1 MVLYYHRAGALP
13 HWHPVRFRGVDS
25 IVRNDVKLKVCRV
38 PQPHASPV
46 ARVISSITCIAVH
59 MRACSHEP
67 PCSHLLT
74 VIGVRPMIAG
84 NTGPR
89 KSTFKSTST
98 VLPEYQVGVFCPAL
112 SHPRTHHPPTCTH
125 WRVDVYFISRLSRIH
140 IKTVFHP
147 YSTRIP
153 PVFRVLGIRVY
164 SKSWNTPRI
173 LPNPQ
178 TVIKSWGIRVT
189 DTSFFMMRIHKNTLW
204 NTDKYN

>member
-1 MVLYYHRAGALP
+1 MCSCITVLYYHWAGALP

-25 IVRNDVKLKVCRV
+25 IVRNDVKLKVCRA

-46 ARVISSITCIAVH
+46 ARAISSITRIAVR

-98 VLPEYQVGVFCPAL
+98 VLPEYQAGVFCPAL
-112 SHPRTHHPPTCTH
+112 SHPRTHHPPYTCTH
-125 WRVDVYFISRLSRIH
+125 WHCALTLAH
-140 IKTVFHP
+140 AP
-147 YSTRIP
+147 LP
-153 PVFRVLGIRVY
+153 NRVLRRR
-164 SKSWNTPRI
+164 S
-173 LPNPQ
+173 
-178 TVIKSWGIRVT
+178 
-189 DTSFFMMRIHKNTLW
+189 TSCVRSGFNRPKRR
-204 NTDKYN
+204 

>member
-1 MVLYYHRAGALP
+1 MTFYHWAGALP

-25 IVRNDVKLKVCRV
+25 IVRNDVKLKVCRA

-46 ARVISSITCIAVH
+46 ARAISSITRIAVR

-98 VLPEYQVGVFCPAL
+98 VLPEYQAGVFLSYHRVSGPWVPNPGVLQGRPPFDPQLVPSPSTIAL
-112 SHPRTHHPPTCTH
+112 REL
-125 WRVDVYFISRLSRIH
+125 Y
-140 IKTVFHP
+140 
-147 YSTRIP
+147 P
-153 PVFRVLGIRVY
+153 PVAEVSSSSSQIRAG
-164 SKSWNTPRI
+164 SEASA
-173 LPNPQ
+173 
-178 TVIKSWGIRVT
+178 VT
-189 DTSFFMMRIHKNTLW
+189 T
-204 NTDKYN
+204 

>member
-25 IVRNDVKLKVCRV
+25 IVCNDVKLKVCRD

-46 ARVISSITCIAVH
+46 ARAISSITRIAVR

-98 VLPEYQVGVFCPAL
+98 VLPEYQAESAGQNTPA
-112 SHPRTHHPPTCTH
+112 
-125 WRVDVYFISRLSRIH
+125 VQF
-140 IKTVFHP
+140 
-147 YSTRIP
+147 
-153 PVFRVLGIRVY
+153 VLVTLETMK
-164 SKSWNTPRI
+164 SQTMKSWPRASEPVTNTP
-173 LPNPQ
+173 
-178 TVIKSWGIRVT
+178 
-189 DTSFFMMRIHKNTLW
+189 HKIVVYPVWRACAAL
-204 NTDKYN
+204 